1 MKGEFMRNKLIAVL
15 IGLTLLLGGGTVG
28 VGELRADSQP
38 AKVQK
43 PALPKVIKKSG
54 NTDEYV
60 LVMSKDNNVCKNM
73 LNLFNRDL
81 QKYKEVKYES
91 YPEFD
96 AIKWQIGG
104 FAFKNNGDG
113 IKDGKGNKFA
123 KIDINND
130 GKNETVLNY
139 DICYRGV
146 CGNGL
151 FVFSDSAIDFSKSI
165 EYTVEETKAF
175 SGIQIT
181 PFWNYDLRKDR
192 IPEKYLKKYKEGNDR
207 LRGVLEINP
216 FFFKNTYYVSI
227 AEIYGVKYYSS
238 GVVTGE
244 VPGTGPIW
252 HIITKYTDQQI
263 EIDAEHRTSRLEH
276 VCYFQ
281 LMQQKNKPMKG
292 E

>member
-1 MKGEFMRNKLIAVL
+1 MHKKLIVIL
-15 IGLTLLLGGGTVG
+15 IGLILLLGGGTVEA
-28 VGELRADSQP
+28 GELKVVPQP
-38 AKVQK
+38 SKVQK
-43 PALPKVIKKSG
+43 PTLPKVIEESG
-54 NTDEYV
+54 TADEYI
-60 LVMSKDNNVCKNM
+60 LVMSKDNNVCKRM

-81 QKYKEVKYES
+81 QKYKEIKYES
-91 YPEFD
+91 HPEFD

-104 FAFKNNGDG
+104 FVFKDNGDG
-113 IKDGKGNKFA
+113 IKHGKGNKFA

-151 FVFSDSAIDFSKSI
+151 FVFSGPAIDFSKNI
-165 EYTVEETKAF
+165 EYTMDETKGF

-181 PFWNYDLRKDR
+181 PFWNYDLRRDW
-192 IPEKYLKKYKEGNDR
+192 IPEKYLNKYKERNDR
-207 LRGVLEINP
+207 LKGVLKINP
-216 FFFKNTYYVSI
+216 FFFKNTCYVSI
-227 AEIYGVKYYSS
+227 AEIYDVKYYSR

-252 HIITKYTDQQI
+252 HIITEYTDQQI
-263 EIDAEHRTSRLEH
+263 EIDAERRTSRLEH

-281 LMQQKNKPMKG
+281 LMQQKNKSMK
-292 E
+292 EE